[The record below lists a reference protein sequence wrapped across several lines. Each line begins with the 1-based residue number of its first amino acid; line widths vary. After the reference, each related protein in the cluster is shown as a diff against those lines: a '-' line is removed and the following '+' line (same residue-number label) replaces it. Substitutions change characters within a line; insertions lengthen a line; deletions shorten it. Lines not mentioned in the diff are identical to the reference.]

1 MGSLEQWKTLS
12 SRVLVNQPPWM
23 KVLADEV
30 QLPDGRV
37 VQDYMR
43 VEAPDS
49 VMIVPINDEGQAGMI
64 RSYKRGLDE
73 VDIQPP
79 AGMIENGEE
88 ALLTAKRELREECGC
103 TANSWKDL
111 GTYVLGGNYGGGWVH
126 LFLAEQASIVAEPD
140 PGDLE
145 EMEVLW
151 IALDD
156 LKTRWL
162 RGDFR
167 QIASAAAIGLALM
180 HLDGDMPGVKKGA

>member
-1 MGSLEQWKTLS
+1 
-12 SRVLVNQPPWM
+12 M

-43 VEAPDS
+43 IEAPDS
-49 VMIVPINDEGQAGMI
+49 VMIVPVNNQGQVGMI

-103 TANSWKDL
+103 TANAWEHL
-111 GTYVLGGNYGGGWVH
+111 GTYVLGGNFGGGWVH
-126 LFLAEQASIVAEPD
+126 LFLAEQARIVAKPD

-151 IALDD
+151 IAQDD

-180 HLDGDMPGVKKGA
+180 HINRGDPRRNNGG